1 MSIALEDEQRVL
13 SEASHDLA
21 NRFHRTYYFLDLLED
36 SVHEGS
42 REQFQR
48 LKETVEDLE
57 SIARR
62 TLQFVRPVELRTIRV
77 RLEDL
82 VASLR
87 QHAGLAGLAVAG
99 APEAG
104 RLEVAVD
111 PTRIAETLAAIGRS
125 VTGGSSSEEPGRV
138 EVLGGNPAGLRIGRD
153 GEAPAGPLPHL
164 ELALAARVVRL
175 HGGSLEI
182 DQTADGRAP
191 SFTLRLPVANPGT

>member
-21 NRFHRTYYFLDLLED
+21 NRFHRTYYFLDMLED

-87 QHAGLAGLAVAG
+87 QHAGLAGLSVAG
-99 APEAG
+99 SAEAG

-125 VTGGSSSEEPGRV
+125 VTGGSSSEEPVRV
-138 EVLGGNPAGLRIGRD
+138 EVLDGNPAGLRIGRD
-153 GEAPAGPLPHL
+153 GEAPVQPLPHL

-182 DQTADGRAP
+182 HENADGRAP